1 MLDLLQIPKTT
12 KILSPGVP
20 IYPDNENK
28 NNYLGD
34 PDILGKRTF
43 QNSEMAKSKIHV
55 NRIKNI

>member
-20 IYPDNENK
+20 IYPESENK

-43 QNSEMAKSKIHV
+43 RNNEME
-55 NRIKNI
+55 